1 MVMVQKFRMPK
12 YVNIWRSTEKGNKDE
27 LLMEAQMGG
36 RRRVGGNLHVR
47 TLAPDWKQIDLGV
60 IIDGGY
66 NQGSGIDFRTEQGW
80 FHIECN
86 EELTILL
93 DDHVGWSEMF
103 D

>member
-1 MVMVQKFRMPK
+1 MAQKFRIPK

-36 RRRVGGNLHVR
+36 RRRVGGNLLVR

-60 IIDGGY
+60 ILEGEY
-66 NQGSGIDFRTEQGW
+66 NQDSGIDFRTKLGW
-80 FHIECN
+80 FHIEYN

-93 DDHVGWSEMF
+93 DDHMGWSEMF

>member
-1 MVMVQKFRMPK
+1 MVQKFRMPK
-12 YVNIWRSTEKGNKDE
+12 YVNIWRSTEKDNKDE

-36 RRRVGGNLHVR
+36 RRRVGGNLLVS

-60 IIDGGY
+60 IIEGGY
-66 NQGSGIDFRTEQGW
+66 NQDSGYDFRTEQGW
-80 FHIECN
+80 FHIEHN

-93 DDHVGWSEMF
+93 DDHIGWCELF

>member
-36 RRRVGGNLHVR
+36 RRRVGGNLLVR
-47 TLAPDWKQIDLGV
+47 TVEPASKDIDLGV
-60 IIDGGY
+60 IKEAKCDHKTGY
-66 NQGSGIDFRTEQGW
+66 DFHTDQGW
-80 FHIECN
+80 FHIEYN

-93 DDHVGWSEMF
+93 DDHVDWCELF

>member
-1 MVMVQKFRMPK
+1 MVQKFRMPK

-36 RRRVGGNLHVR
+36 RRRVGGNLLVR

-60 IIDGGY
+60 ILEGVY
-66 NQGSGIDFRTEQGW
+66 NRDSGCDFRTEQGW
-80 FHIECN
+80 FHIEDN

-93 DDHVGWSEMF
+93 DDHMGWCEMF